1 MLIRAMIKRGRCRVL
16 LPSLIALLAVSS
28 GAYAQSADP
37 ARAFSNCK
45 GGAGIW
51 SDLRLSACND
61 LIKSGKYSGGDLA
74 RIHYFRGNARMMQ
87 SDYRGAIDDFNLSL
101 KLGAGNA
108 EALHERCWA
117 RAVLNKELEEA
128 LADCNE
134 ALRLKPNDAEMLG
147 GRGFLYLRLGFFK
160 TSILDYSAAI
170 EGMPNEAR
178 FHYGRGMAKQGLGD
192 EDGADA
198 DFLTAR
204 ALDPKIDAVFER
216 LDDAAGGKGLW
227 GTIAGYWRAVMKW
240 VY

>member
-1 MLIRAMIKRGRCRVL
+1 MLIRAMINRICVRGL
-16 LPSLIALLAVSS
+16 LPGLVALVAASGPVS
-28 GAYAQSADP
+28 AQGADP
-37 ARAFSNCK
+37 ARALGNCK

-51 SDLRLSACND
+51 SDLRLSACTD
-61 LIKSGKYSGGDLA
+61 LIKSGKYSGGELA
-74 RIHYFRGNARMMQ
+74 RIHHYRGNARLMQ
-87 SDYRGAIDDFNLSL
+87 SDYRGAIDDFNVSL

-108 EALHERCWA
+108 EALHGRCWA
-117 RAVLNKELEEA
+117 KAVLNKDLEEA

-134 ALRLKPNDAEMLG
+134 ALRLKPNDPEMQG

-178 FHYGRGMAKQGLGD
+178 FHYGRGLAKSGLGD

-204 ALDPKIDAVFER
+204 ALDPKIDAVFENF
-216 LDDAAGGKGLW
+216 DDAAGGRGVW
-227 GTIAGYWRAVMKW
+227 GTITGYWRAVMKW
-240 VY
+240 IY